1 MCRCHG
7 SGDDHISQFGEEVI
21 AAAADPLARVQ
32 PSAVRDQ
39 VGYVIVQ
46 LGHRLVERGEPGT
59 AGPGELGQVSVA
71 DLTVAD
77 DPPNGNLR
85 VPDIAGPEFVPR
97 VAGDPGQN
105 CLRGG
110 GRLAFAD
117 EQAHETALGNRA
129 GCEVP
134 AGADE
139 PVLSSHMVNVIINE
153 QGDEHVR
160 VEQDGH

>member
-1 MCRCHG
+1 MGRCHG
-7 SGDDHISQFGEEVI
+7 SGDYHISQFGEEVI

-46 LGHRLVERGEPGT
+46 LCHRLVERGEPGT
-59 AGPGELGQVSVA
+59 ASPSELGQVSVG
-71 DLTVAD
+71 DLTVSD
-77 DPPNGNLR
+77 DPLNGNVR
-85 VPDIAGPEFVPR
+85 VPDIVGPEFVPR
-97 VAGDPGQN
+97 VAGGPVEN

-117 EQAHETALGNRA
+117 EQAHETALGNWA
-129 GCEVP
+129 GREVP

-139 PVLSSHMVNVIINE
+139 PVLSSHMMNVIIDE

-160 VEQDGH
+160 IEQDGH